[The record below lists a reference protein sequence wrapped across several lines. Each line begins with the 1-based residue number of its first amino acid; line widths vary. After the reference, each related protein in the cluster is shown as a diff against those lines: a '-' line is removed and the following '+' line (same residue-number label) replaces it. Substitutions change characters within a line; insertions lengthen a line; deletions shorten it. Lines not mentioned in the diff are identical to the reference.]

1 MTSKS
6 GQDAIY
12 QLVIRGE
19 LDERFGV
26 LFEGMQMERTDGTT
40 ILAGQ
45 VTDQA
50 KLMGMIERID
60 ELGLEL
66 LSVQQVA
73 TSPRGSR
80 EQRHE
85 A

>member
-1 MTSKS
+1 MNSEP
-6 GQDAIY
+6 GQDAMY

-19 LDERFGV
+19 LDERFGFV
-26 LFEGMQMERTDGTT
+26 FEGMQMERTDGTT
-40 ILAGQ
+40 VLVGR
-45 VTDQA
+45 VLDQA
-50 KLMGMIERID
+50 KLMGLIEQIS

-73 TSPRGSR
+73 TSPTGSGRERGS
-80 EQRHE
+80 

>member
-1 MTSKS
+1 VSGNS
-6 GQDAIY
+6 GQDPIY

-19 LDERFGV
+19 LDERFGF
-26 LFEGMQMERTDGTT
+26 LFEGMQMERREGTT
-40 ILAGQ
+40 VLAGQ

-50 KLMGMIERID
+50 KLMGLIERID

-73 TSPRGSR
+73 TSPSGSGQ
-80 EQRHE
+80 ERHE

>member
-1 MTSKS
+1 VSSNS
-6 GQDAIY
+6 GQDATY

-19 LDERFGV
+19 LDERFGF
-26 LFEGMQMERTDGTT
+26 LFEGMQMERTEGTT
-40 ILAGQ
+40 VLAGQ

-50 KLMGMIERID
+50 KLMGLIERID

-66 LSVQQVA
+66 LSVQQVT
-73 TSPRGSR
+73 TSPPGST
-80 EQRHE
+80 EERHE

>member
-1 MTSKS
+1 MSS
-6 GQDAIY
+6 EPGQDAMY
-12 QLVIRGE
+12 QIVIRGE
-19 LDERFGV
+19 LDDRFGF
-26 LFEGMQMERTDGTT
+26 LFEGMRMERTNGTT
-40 ILAGQ
+40 VLAGQ

-50 KLMGMIERID
+50 KLMGLIERID

-73 TSPRGSR
+73 TSPPGSAQER
-80 EQRHE
+80 NG

>member
-1 MTSKS
+1 MKS
-6 GQDAIY
+6 ESGHDPIY
-12 QLVIRGE
+12 QLTIGGE
-19 LDERFGV
+19 LDERFRF
-26 LFEGMQMERTDGTT
+26 LFGGMQMQRTEGTT
-40 ILAGQ
+40 VLAGP

-50 KLMGMIERID
+50 QLMGLIERIS

-73 TSPRGSR
+73 TSPDGS
-80 EQRHE
+80 

>member
-1 MTSKS
+1 MNGES
-6 GQDAIY
+6 GQDPIY

-19 LDERFGV
+19 LDERFGF
-26 LFEGMQMERTDGTT
+26 LFDGMQMKRTEGTT
-40 ILAGQ
+40 VFAGP

-50 KLMGMIERID
+50 QLMGLIERIS

-66 LSVQQVA
+66 LSVQQLA
-73 TSPRGSR
+73 TSPDGS
-80 EQRHE
+80 